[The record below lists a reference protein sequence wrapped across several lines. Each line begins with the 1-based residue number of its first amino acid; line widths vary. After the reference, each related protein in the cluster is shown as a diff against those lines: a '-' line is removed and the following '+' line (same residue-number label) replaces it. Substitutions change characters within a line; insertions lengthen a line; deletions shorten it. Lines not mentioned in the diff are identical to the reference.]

1 MATPSTPRYVAV
13 PAPIRPRYGLESV
26 IQWLDASDAHTFL
39 GVQFEPERCDAANL
53 TSALPCYDDDE
64 SPFGVPKQTTRGVA
78 VVTASPFAVYGEYE
92 CNPVGRPLEE
102 AFARAQAH
110 LELGR
115 GRAIERAVQLGEAGN
130 EPSLIA
136 DAVDITPG
144 SGPVGMTDA
153 VSRLE
158 QYLGENYGGIGVIHM
173 DRRLAAHAVADM
185 LIYPV
190 GDNLQTGLGTYVAA
204 GAGYDASYGPGESPG
219 ESPSGDGQLWI
230 FATGAVFGWMSDSP
244 SFPDSPGG
252 AINRDNNT
260 ITVLAE
266 QQVVVAWE
274 CVAAAIQVD
283 PAKLDIGE
291 N

>member
-13 PAPIRPRYGLESV
+13 PAPTKPSYGLESV

-39 GVQFEPERCDAANL
+39 GVQFEPERCDEATL
-53 TSALPCYDDDE
+53 TSALPCYDDSE
-64 SPFGVPKQTTRGVA
+64 SPFGVPKQTTPGVA
-78 VVTASPFAVYGEYE
+78 VVTASPFAVYGEYS

-102 AFARAQAH
+102 AFARAQMH

-130 EPSLIA
+130 EPSLIGS
-136 DAVDITPG
+136 AVDITPSG
-144 SGPVGMTDA
+144 GPVGLTDA

-158 QYLGENYGGIGVIHM
+158 QYVGANYGGVGVIHM

-185 LIYPV
+185 LVYPV
-190 GDNLQTGLGTYVAA
+190 NGTLQTGLGTLVAA
-204 GAGYDASYGPGESPG
+204 GAGYDASFGPGESPAEPDDG
-219 ESPSGDGQLWI
+219 ELWI
-230 FATGAVFGWMSDSP
+230 YATGAVFGWMSDAP
-244 SFPDSPGG
+244 SFPDSPSG

-260 ITVLAE
+260 LTVLAE
-266 QQVVVAWE
+266 QQIVVAWE

-283 PAKLDIGE
+283 PDKLDIGE